1 MEHDVNMDGNT
12 QAIVIVTGIVCVTII
27 EAVALYSG
35 VDGTMLAAAVGGIC
49 TMVGYAFGQIL
60 KKE

>member
-1 MEHDVNMDGNT
+1 MTMDGNT

-27 EAVALYSG
+27 ETVALYTG
-35 VDGTMLAAAVGGIC
+35 IDGTMLAAVVGGIC
-49 TMVGYAFGQIL
+49 TMVGYAFGQFS